1 MTKILITAFALLISA
16 LDASGQGANPVAK
29 AAINDWAKYTVN
41 TQNATVPSLSV
52 QNQDYWRVVSMVL
65 PTGVRI
71 DNYAMIAG
79 SRATMGGSLLP
90 FNKSFE
96 PVLEL
101 SDGAKIEVV
110 SSTAENVTVKGKSY
124 ACTKIVRKVSRQV
137 DMSKLQSGWN
147 GSSTI
152 WLSPDIPVG
161 GLVKIENRYTT
172 QLTPDSKPNSIT
184 ETWLLSDFGFKN
196 WKN

>member
-1 MTKILITAFALLISA
+1 MTKILITSFVLLVSA
-16 LDASGQGANPVAK
+16 LDASGQGTNPVAK
-29 AAINDWAKYTVN
+29 AAVNDWAKYTVN
-41 TQNATVPSLSV
+41 TQNATLPSLSV
-52 QNQDYWRVVSMVL
+52 QNQDHWRVVSVVL

-71 DNYAMIAG
+71 DNYVMIAG
-79 SRATMGGSLLP
+79 SHTSMGGSLLP
-90 FNKSFE
+90 SNKPFE

-101 SDGAKIEVV
+101 SNGAKIEVV

-137 DMSKLQSGWN
+137 DMSNLQSGWN

-172 QLTPDSKPNSIT
+172 QLTPDSEPNSIT